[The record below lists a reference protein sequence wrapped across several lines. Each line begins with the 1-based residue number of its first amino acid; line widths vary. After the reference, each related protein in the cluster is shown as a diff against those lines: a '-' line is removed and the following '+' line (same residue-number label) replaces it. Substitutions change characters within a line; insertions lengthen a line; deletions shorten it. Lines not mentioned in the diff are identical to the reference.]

1 MGKFIDRLLGKKAF
15 DFEYNAQR
23 LKDNMPVNFSFP
35 VDLANPL
42 MDFMLER
49 TFLEDVS
56 NINQFTEI
64 ANSNKR
70 CNVKWIRIERLPVSP
85 LKIESYD
92 LLSRWQGVLSA
103 LHSWNQKVI
112 FMLRRMN
119 GKTSL
124 YIGVPSDST
133 NDCSVALVNSMPGI
147 DITELSGDVHFDE
160 LMEIN
165 HQIYNSQCAGAITG
179 IPSFRKSTQF
189 GILQTLDKL
198 ACGFKEN
205 GKGEADFVY
214 MVIAEPIL
222 DSETADIIGK
232 YMQIGSEIHTEVMA
246 RVSNSQSLQHSEGRS
261 TNKSIGTH
269 FGMGQGQLS
278 VVQQMLRGALSA
290 ATPVGALVGKGQL
303 IKGALEALGVGVSM
317 NYSIT
322 NTSSDSVSIGESVA
336 KEYLNKFAQYAE
348 KLTDIHATRLREGR
362 NLGFWNVGAYVLSNT
377 ERNTKLITGILRSIC
392 SGDNTHIE
400 PIRTHIFSS
409 YQALPWIQ
417 NFQLVP
423 MVNPSIDINEEW
435 HILGKQYQYVSTPMN
450 TEELSIATSLPRY
463 DVHGLRFVKTA
474 VKFANNPGEGIKPED
489 QILIGNIVNMGQ
501 KQDTEYIA
509 DVNALVRHT
518 LVAGSTGCGKT
529 TTCKRI
535 INSVMNQNI
544 PVLIVEPAK
553 DEWVQ
558 WAIEQNKSLPPEKQF
573 TIYEPGVTMLEGT
586 KLGNLMLNPFQPAGL
601 EGAPVDMQSRC
612 ENVTALINAS
622 LPTGD
627 VLPIILDEAIY
638 AYLKGKI
645 EDFEEDEMEQL
656 KQYPILE
663 GVVPVA
669 RKVLENRGY
678 DPKVRDGL
686 VAALETRFN
695 YLTRGKRGKV
705 LNNTVSTPY
714 SKLFNRNCVINLS
727 KIASAKDKALIMSII
742 LLSLQEYRKS
752 QYNYDKEY
760 RAMAKRNDLLHL
772 TVIEEAHN
780 VLSRP
785 PVAAE
790 GSGNPQQV
798 VADLFTIM
806 LSEVRSCGEGLMIID
821 QVPTRLIPDAVK
833 NTNYKIC
840 HRLVSKDDIIV
851 MADALSLRD
860 EQREIVSSLETGNAI
875 IYGDRD
881 DAATW
886 IKIKK

>member
-1 MGKFIDRLLGKKAF
+1 MSKFIDKLLGKKEF
-15 DFEYNAQR
+15 DFQGNITQ
-23 LKDNMPVNFSFP
+23 LKDKSSSMFDFP
-35 VDLANPL
+35 MELANPL
-42 MDFMLER
+42 IDFMLER
-49 TFLEDVS
+49 DYLEDVS
-56 NINQFTEI
+56 EI
-64 ANSNKR
+64 SLFSEIPNSNLRK
-70 CNVKWIRIERLPVSP
+70 NIKWIRIDRLPVSP
-85 LKIESYD
+85 LRIESYD
-92 LLSRWQGVLSA
+92 LLSRWQGVLAA
-103 LHSWNQKVI
+103 LHSWNQRVV
-112 FMLRRMN
+112 FMLRRQN
-119 GKTSL
+119 GKTNIYL
-124 YIGVPSDST
+124 GVT
-133 NDCSVALVNSMPGI
+133 AKAVNDCTVALENSMPGVG
-147 DITELSGDVHFDE
+147 ITELTVDKNSDE
-160 LMEIN
+160 LIDLTTQVYE
-165 HQIYNSQCAGAITG
+165 SKCAGAVTG
-179 IPSFRKSTQF
+179 IPSFRKNTQF
-189 GILQTLDKL
+189 GLLQTLDKL
-198 ACGFKEN
+198 SCGFKDTFN
-205 GKGEADFVY
+205 NDADFVY
-214 MVIAEPIL
+214 LVIAEPIP
-222 DSETADIIGK
+222 DTETADIIGK

-246 RVSNSQSLQHSEGRS
+246 RVSQSQSIQHSEGRS
-261 TNKSIGTH
+261 TNKSVGTH

-322 NTSSDSVSIGESVA
+322 NTSTDSVTIGESVA
-336 KEYLNKFAQYAE
+336 KEYLNKFAQYSE

-362 NLGFWNVGAYVLSNT
+362 NLGFWNVGSYILSDSDKNIT
-377 ERNTKLITGILRSIC
+377 LISGMLRSIF

-400 PIRTHIFSS
+400 PIRTHKFSS
-409 YQALPWIQ
+409 SQALSWIQ

-423 MVNPSIDINEEW
+423 MVNPNLDLEEEW
-435 HILGKQYQYVSTPMN
+435 HILGKRYQYVSTPMN
-450 TEELSIATSLPRY
+450 TEELSIVTSLPRY
-463 DVHGLRFVKTA
+463 DVPGLRFVKSA
-474 VKFANNPGEGIKPED
+474 VKFANNPGEGIKSED
-489 QILIGNIVNMGQ
+489 RIVIGNIVNMGQ

-535 INSVMNQNI
+535 IDSVMNHHI

-558 WAIEQNKSLPPEKQF
+558 WAIEQNKKLPPEKQF
-573 TIYEPGVTMLEGT
+573 VIYEPGLTMIEDVR
-586 KLGNLMLNPFQPAGL
+586 LGNLMLNPFHPAGID
-601 EGAPVDMQSRC
+601 GAPVDMQSRC

-622 LPTGD
+622 LSTGD

-663 GVVPVA
+663 GVVPIA
-669 RKVLENRGY
+669 RRVLENRGY

-695 YLTRGKRGKV
+695 YLTRGKRGRI
-705 LNNTVSTPY
+705 LNNAISTPY
-714 SKLFNRNCVINLS
+714 SKLFNHNCVINLS

-752 QYNYDKEY
+752 QYTYDKEY
-760 RAMAKRNDLLHL
+760 RTRAQRNELMHL

-840 HRLVSKDDIIV
+840 HRLVSKDDITV

-860 EQREIVSSLETGNAI
+860 EQREIVASLETGNAI
-875 IYGDRD
+875 IFGDKD

-886 IKIKK
+886 VKIKK